1 MNRANVI
8 AVAIALAAIGST
20 FSLNACARGAPEA
33 GAKPAAATPAGPP
46 KPGKWV
52 PGTNYRVLG
61 TPQPTDVGAGKVEV
75 VEFFW
80 FGCGHCY
87 NLDATLEKW
96 KASKPAYIEF
106 RRSHVMWGPVHQQ
119 HARLFYVMQALGRPD
134 LQAKIFE
141 EIHRH
146 QNLLAAQNP
155 VVARGLQQAFFE
167 KNGVTAQA
175 FDTAY
180 DSMSVATNLQRA
192 EESANRYAIESVPTI
207 VINGK
212 YVTDVGMAGGPD
224 RLIELVNDLAAGERR
239 R

>member
-8 AVAIALAAIGST
+8 AVAFAVAAVGGT
-20 FSLNACARGAPEA
+20 FSLNACAREAPEA
-33 GAKPAAATPAGPP
+33 GAKPAASAGPSR
-46 KPGKWV
+46 PGKWV
-52 PGTNYRVLG
+52 AGTNYRILG
-61 TPQPTDVGAGKVEV
+61 APQPTNVGPGKVEV
-75 VEFFW
+75 IEFFW

-87 NLDATLEKW
+87 RLDPALEKW
-96 KASKPAYIEF
+96 KAGKPAYIEF

-134 LQAKIFE
+134 LQTKIFE
-141 EIHRH
+141 EIHLR

-155 VVARGLQQAFFE
+155 VFSRNLQQAFFE
-167 KNGVTAQA
+167 KNGVTTQA
-175 FDTAY
+175 FETAY

-192 EESANRYAIESVPTI
+192 DESAIRYAIESVPTI

-212 YVTDVGMAGGPD
+212 FVTDVGMAGGPD
-224 RLIELVNDLAAGERR
+224 QLIELVNDLAASERR

>member
-1 MNRANVI
+1 MNRAHVI
-8 AVAIALAAIGST
+8 AVAIALAAIGGT

-33 GAKPAAATPAGPP
+33 GAKPAAAPAPGPAR
-46 KPGKWV
+46 PGKWV
-52 PGTNYRVLG
+52 AGTNYRILG
-61 TPQPTDVGAGKVEV
+61 TPQPTDVGPGKVEV

-96 KASKPAYIEF
+96 KASKPAYVEF

-134 LQAKIFE
+134 LQTKIFE

-155 VVARGLQQAFFE
+155 VMARGLQQAFFE

-175 FDTAY
+175 FETAY

-224 RLIELVNDLAAGERR
+224 RLIELVNDLAAAERR